1 LIAECPDYIKSVVKL
16 TIDTGM
22 RRGEILKLTW
32 GMIDLKEWGIRL
44 TPEICKTKE
53 GRFVPLNLALVEM
66 FKAMP
71 RGLPGV
77 SVFTHKGKPIT
88 GSTIRVGFEIAC
100 KRAGIENLT
109 FHDLRHTFVQYA
121 PSWGA

>member
-1 LIAECPDYIKSVVKL
+1 MIAKCPDYIKSVVKL

-44 TPEICKTKE
+44 IPEICKTKE

-71 RGLPGV
+71 RGLPGYPYSPTKANPLLV
-77 SVFTHKGKPIT
+77 QQSGWV
-88 GSTIRVGFEIAC
+88 
-100 KRAGIENLT
+100 
-109 FHDLRHTFVQYA
+109 LR
-121 PSWGA
+121 